1 MSSPQCPM
9 IAKVDSALT
18 RCLCVLIG
26 WLIGASIWVLGLLS
40 LSDLTMRIFAY
51 GEGWSDVSWAEL
63 WFMVIF
69 AVLLWRHTHYCRY
82 FAIGIWKGMGR
93 LLAFQGTLACMGLVI
108 VGLAVGVEQQLGA
121 SVELLET
128 GADPALELG
137 ELGFILLALY
147 LAAPTSVAKRLGHS
161 PVSNVESAYTTAEKE
176 VTV

>member
-1 MSSPQCPM
+1 MSSPQRSM

-18 RCLCVLIG
+18 RCLCVLIV
-26 WLIGASIWVLGLLS
+26 WLISASIWLLGLLS

-63 WFMVIF
+63 SFMVIF
-69 AVLLWRHTHYCRY
+69 AVLLWRHTYYCRY

-108 VGLAVGVEQQLGA
+108 AVFTVDVEQHLGA
-121 SVELLET
+121 SVGLLET

-147 LAAPTSVAKRLGHS
+147 LAAPTSVAKRLSHS
-161 PVSNVESAYTTAEKE
+161 PVSNVESAHTTAEKE
-176 VTV
+176 FTV

>member
-1 MSSPQCPM
+1 MSSPQSSM
-9 IAKVDSALT
+9 IAKVDSAMT

-40 LSDLTMRIFAY
+40 LSGLTMRIFAY

-69 AVLLWRHTHYCRY
+69 AMLLWRHTHYCGY
-82 FAIGIWKGMGR
+82 FAIGIWKGMSR

-108 VGLAVGVEQQLGA
+108 VGFAVGVEQQLGA
-121 SVELLET
+121 SVGLLET
-128 GADPALELG
+128 EANPALELG